1 MMFLTAVML
10 GMVAMVASLTARPS
24 PGISV
29 VHREKRVVDQPES
42 FSLGDLVH
50 GSHESMPHGMEEWSS
65 IFQGLRGAPMNPE
78 TLHNMMQKVGVDDV
92 AGAYVDPELKQQLT
106 NETVQKQIQNISSN
120 KEVLTKIVQENPM
133 VQQLLAIDPQ
143 LGKLVSNPEALQKI
157 FSPEILEKVE
167 RGGLDEET
175 LEGILETP
183 NQQQSKNSIE
193 EKTKNEDKDHR
204 ALIPKTMSSAPAMYL
219 EGGLML
225 KEVKAGDGKTFPR
238 DGDNLFVDYAGY
250 LQNGQVFDSTQNGN
264 LYSFQLGASQVIRGW
279 EVAIRKMSLGERAVL
294 RVPAAMAYGESGMG
308 PIPPNSDLFFQVELH
323 GINAL
328 TSN

>member
-1 MMFLTAVML
+1 
-10 GMVAMVASLTARPS
+10 
-24 PGISV
+24 
-29 VHREKRVVDQPES
+29 
-42 FSLGDLVH
+42 
-50 GSHESMPHGMEEWSS
+50 MEEWSS
-65 IFQGLRGAPMNPE
+65 IFQGLRGAPMKPE
-78 TLHNMMQKVGVDDV
+78 ALHNMMQKVGVDDV

-106 NETVQKQIQNISSN
+106 NETVQKQIKNITSD

-193 EKTKNEDKDHR
+193 EKTTNEDKDHR

-225 KEVKAGDGKTFPR
+225 KEVKAGDGKTFPK

-328 TSN
+328 TSNWCMRPLQ

>member
-29 VHREKRVVDQPES
+29 VHREKRVVDPQPES

-50 GSHESMPHGMEEWSS
+50 GSHESMPHGMEAWSS
-65 IFQGLRGAPMNPE
+65 IFQGLGGAPMEPE
-78 TLHNMMQKVGVDDV
+78 TLHNMMQKVGVDDL

-106 NETVQKQIQNISSN
+106 NETVQKQIQNITSN

-143 LGKLVSNPEALQKI
+143 LGHLVSNPDALQKI
-157 FSPEILEKVE
+157 FSPEILEKVQ

-183 NQQQSKNSIE
+183 NQQPSKNSIE
-193 EKTKNEDKDHR
+193 ETKNEDKDHR
-204 ALIPKTMSSAPAMYL
+204 ALVPKMSSAPAMYL

-225 KEVKAGDGKTFPR
+225 KEVKAGDGKTFPK

-250 LQNGQVFDSTQNGN
+250 FYNGQVFDSTQNGN
-264 LYSFQLGASQVIRGW
+264 FFSFQLGASQVIRGW
-279 EVAIRKMSLGERAVL
+279 EVAIRHMSLGERAVL